1 MNDSQPAPHPSRSA
15 RRAIYTAIFA
25 ILALT
30 VSVPFLSD
38 TTTEWNEV
46 YAAAANRLAQGEDL
60 YPLHTNYTYP
70 PFMAGV
76 AYGVEAFGPTLG
88 RILWLAINL
97 IAVSFMIRWGW
108 WLAGGRAWPDRPRD
122 DAIFFL
128 GLLCGLRYVLNG
140 FSHLQTDMVIASLMV
155 GGCVAVARGRSI
167 ASGLAFGLATAI
179 KGPAFLWM
187 GYLLYRRQFQS
198 AGVMVV
204 TILLASLLPDL
215 IHPEPTG
222 SIWLA
227 RWFQAKASLVDRD
240 HHYPG
245 VWASAIENNQSIS
258 GLVCR
263 SLVGQWEKRDGEYL
277 SRVVESESVSPGGMK
292 SIIYL
297 IESALAIATLVG
309 FIRAGRLLP
318 STRRWAIE
326 ASLVLTLIV
335 LVSPMSSKPH
345 FASMILPGWVLA
357 RGAIER
363 EYRSS
368 AGFLMLALFGLNLG
382 WNFWGDDVEF
392 FALWIGAVTL
402 GTAALW
408 AGSLALLLFPATP
421 RSNARHTTPSNPTTL
436 PQAA

>member
-1 MNDSQPAPHPSRSA
+1 LIDRHSSPSRPQTT
-15 RRAIYTAIFA
+15 RRAIYGTIFA
-25 ILALT
+25 ILAVT
-30 VSVPFLSD
+30 VSVPFMSD
-38 TTTEWNEV
+38 RTSEWDDV

-88 RILWLAINL
+88 RAIWLAINL
-97 IAVSFMIRWGW
+97 IAVAFMIRWGW
-108 WLAGGRAWPDRPRD
+108 WLAGGRNWPDHPHD

-128 GLLCGLRYVLNG
+128 GLLCGLRYILNG
-140 FSHLQTDMVIASLMV
+140 FSHLQTDIVIASLMI
-155 GGCVAVARGRSI
+155 GGAVAVARGRSI

-187 GYLLYRRQFQS
+187 GYLLYRRQFRS
-198 AGVMVV
+198 AGVMVAV
-204 TILLASLLPDL
+204 ILLASLLPDL
-215 IHPEPTG
+215 IHSEPTG

-227 RWFQAKASLVDRD
+227 RWFQAKASLVVRD
-240 HHYPG
+240 QQYPG

-263 SLVGQWEKRDGEYL
+263 GLVGQWQKQEGEYL
-277 SRVVESESVSPGGMK
+277 SRVVPSDSITPRGMK
-292 SIIYL
+292 SIIYA

-345 FASMILPGWVLA
+345 FASMLLPGWVLA

-368 AGFLMLALFGLNLG
+368 AGWLMLALFGLNLG
-382 WNFWGDDVEF
+382 WNFWGNDVEF

-408 AGSLALLLFPATP
+408 AGLLVLLLFPATQ
-421 RSNARHTTPSNPTTL
+421 ARQMTPTIDATTL
-436 PQAA
+436 RRAA